1 MAKIAGDVAQEMTTR
16 SLIENEVRR
25 FLWSGH
31 HIWSVASITAEISQK
46 QGLQFQP
53 HEVRSVMK
61 QECRMRY
68 RKIKKSAYLGNNTRS
83 QLSRLLF
90 AKKMFDLLD
99 QDVRLVNIDES
110 WIPAK
115 DSRYMKWRA
124 PGDTNSVGIKMLS
137 SRIAILAAIDTRGN
151 VYQSLSQHN
160 STA

>member
-1 MAKIAGDVAQEMTTR
+1 MTTR
-16 SLIENEVRR
+16 SIIHDNIRR

-53 HEVRSVMK
+53 HMVHSVMK
-61 QECRMRY
+61 EELQMRY

-90 AKKMFDLLD
+90 ARKMFDLLD

-124 PGDTNSVGIKMLS
+124 PSDSNSVGIKMYS